1 MGSSQKTKTNTFLDR
16 TCSPIGCSN
25 WCSISCSAR
34 SSPRPFQDFRQSTFE
49 DRLRRLLTPSN
60 ASADDAR
67 RALRRVGR
75 AGRATALALFGA
87 RAARPRVK
95 ELLERLME
103 AMGSWDRGAG
113 S

>member
-1 MGSSQKTKTNTFLDR
+1 MVADGIDGFALK
-16 TCSPIGCSN
+16 
-25 WCSISCSAR
+25 
-34 SSPRPFQDFRQSTFE
+34 DFRQSTFE